1 MSPALLILKIYTTFK
16 DVQMKLKQ
24 FLDISTGFRFLE
36 ISVEC
41 PVNIC
46 SLSLSQS
53 SLNLYAFIK
62 NCTVKISVSTSY
74 WFFKKL
80 VCSEINTT
88 PAGPINSVHSTAQYL
103 PRLDVIVM
111 VCFSFVCLFRS
122 ILYNCKP
129 YNEMCEWNQKC
140 FSSSFSTWL
149 THTFES

>member
-1 MSPALLILKIYTTFK
+1 MNLALLILKINTTFE
-16 DVQMKLKQ
+16 DVYMILT
-24 FLDISTGFRFLE
+24 DFRFSE